1 MPLIDASLF
10 PCVRDIPSSK
20 FIETESCLNWINIQP
35 IPCSFISLLL
45 LVGHCDRKE
54 CPVYYLSRVIT
65 GPGTRYSVVEGHC
78 LTLVFVTQKLR
89 HYFMSCAVHI
99 VTRWRAARRFL
110 ILAGYDMKCVTPN
123 AIKSKALV
131 DLLAHFPS
139 GEYEYA
145 PPSEQN
151 SQLQYWRKPTNLRK
165 LASNVN
171 STHVQQ
177 NVP

>member
-89 HYFMSCAVHI
+89 HYFMSFTVHI
-99 VTRWRAARRFL
+99 VTRCDPIKHLMSRA
-110 ILAGYDMKCVTPN
+110 ILY
-123 AIKSKALV
+123 S
-131 DLLAHFPS
+131 
-139 GEYEYA
+139 
-145 PPSEQN
+145 
-151 SQLQYWRKPTNLRK
+151 
-165 LASNVN
+165 
-171 STHVQQ
+171 
-177 NVP
+177 

>member
-1 MPLIDASLF
+1 
-10 PCVRDIPSSK
+10 
-20 FIETESCLNWINIQP
+20 
-35 IPCSFISLLL
+35 
-45 LVGHCDRKE
+45 
-54 CPVYYLSRVIT
+54 
-65 GPGTRYSVVEGHC
+65 
-78 LTLVFVTQKLR
+78 
-89 HYFMSCAVHI
+89 
-99 VTRWRAARRFL
+99 
-110 ILAGYDMKCVTPN
+110 MKCVTPN

>member
-1 MPLIDASLF
+1 MGGQ
-10 PCVRDIPSSK
+10 
-20 FIETESCLNWINIQP
+20 EG
-35 IPCSFISLLL
+35 LLGDL
-45 LVGHCDRKE
+45 GSQQEMRRE
-54 CPVYYLSRVIT
+54 YPN
-65 GPGTRYSVVEGHC
+65 PGNRG
-78 LTLVFVTQKLR
+78 LAILR
-89 HYFMSCAVHI
+89 LRSTF
-99 VTRWRAARRFL
+99 RQRRAARRFL
-110 ILAGYDMKCVTPN
+110 TLAGYDMKCVTPN
-123 AIKSKALV
+123 TIKSKSLV
-131 DLLAHFPS
+131 DFLAHFPS

>member
-1 MPLIDASLF
+1 MGTSGINVFQFLALHRPSNGPWTKRPLPERTMSM
-10 PCVRDIPSSK
+10 
-20 FIETESCLNWINIQP
+20 
-35 IPCSFISLLL
+35 
-45 LVGHCDRKE
+45 
-54 CPVYYLSRVIT
+54 
-65 GPGTRYSVVEGHC
+65 GPPRPPQG
-78 LTLVFVTQKLR
+78 
-89 HYFMSCAVHI
+89 
-99 VTRWRAARRFL
+99 RAARRFL
-110 ILAGYDMKCVTPN
+110 TLAGYDMKCVTPN